1 MLLLCVAGG
10 GEAGAGAPAVGI
22 SPASAE
28 TDKTQVRINA
38 KPILFTGVFSYLRI
52 TGILASG
59 DTSILV
65 LASKPVREDS
75 LQGSGIEHYY
85 AARSSQLF
93 LPTHSKG
100 SESHEDNSGEAGIL
114 SPYG

>member
-28 TDKTQVRINA
+28 TDKTHVRINA

-52 TGILASG
+52 TGILG
-59 DTSILV
+59 IG
-65 LASKPVREDS
+65 RY
-75 LQGSGIEHYY
+75 QYSGIGELK
-85 AARSSQLF
+85 ALRSS
-93 LPTHSKG
+93 
-100 SESHEDNSGEAGIL
+100 
-114 SPYG
+114 